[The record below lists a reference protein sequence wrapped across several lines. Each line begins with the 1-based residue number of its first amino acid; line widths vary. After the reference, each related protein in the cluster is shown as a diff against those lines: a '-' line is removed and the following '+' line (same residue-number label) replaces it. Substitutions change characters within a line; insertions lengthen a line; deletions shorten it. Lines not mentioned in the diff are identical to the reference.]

1 MLRVRENQRDR
12 LSKPVG
18 KLYEGK
24 GPELIKKIEEIKNA
38 TIFVTIGDLVT
49 LYTFQACFEPDIAII
64 DFKTKRSRLSKIEK
78 DLLEGFIRDYRKI
91 RVENPQGHLT
101 EELVKALFHA
111 VENEKTCIIVDGE
124 EDMAALP
131 LALILPEKSLI
142 LFGMPGRGIIAYS
155 INQEDKVLISRIVE
169 EMEEIGDDRVKK
181 MLTGGDERGN
191 TY

>member
-1 MLRVRENQRDR
+1 MLKVREDQRGR

-24 GPELIKKIEEIKNA
+24 GPEVIKKIQEIENA
-38 TIFVTIGDLVT
+38 AIFVTVGDLVT
-49 LYTFQACFEPDIAII
+49 LYTFQAGLEPDIAII
-64 DFKTKRSRLSKIEK
+64 DFKTERSSLGNSEK
-78 DLLEGFIRDYRKI
+78 DLLEEFTGNYIKI

-101 EELVKALFHA
+101 EELVEALIHA
-111 VENEKTCIIVDGE
+111 VESEKTCIIVDGE

-131 LALILPEKSLI
+131 LALILPEKSLM

-155 INQEDKVLISRIVE
+155 VNQEDKVLISRIVE

-181 MLTGGDERGN
+181 MLTGGDRRGN
-191 TY
+191 TC